1 MINHK
6 PVKMNK
12 NLEKEGADM
21 RKCLRCESQMVE
33 DLAVM
38 VTNKHIGIEVRE
50 QGMFKMPLEKIKC
63 AVCPN
68 CGYVETY
75 VEVSHF
81 IKKLADKNE

>member
-1 MINHK
+1 
-6 PVKMNK
+6 
-12 NLEKEGADM
+12 M
-21 RKCLRCESQMVE
+21 RKCLRCEAQMVE
-33 DLAVM
+33 DMAVM

-75 VEVSHF
+75 VETSYF
-81 IKKLADKNE
+81 IRKLAEKDK

>member
-1 MINHK
+1 
-6 PVKMNK
+6 
-12 NLEKEGADM
+12 M

-33 DLAVM
+33 DMAVK
-38 VTNKHIGIEVRE
+38 VANGGVGIEVRE

-63 AVCPN
+63 AVCPQ

-81 IKKLADKNE
+81 IKKLADKYE

>member
-6 PVKMNK
+6 LGKMNK
-12 NLEKEGADM
+12 NLDKEVRTCENA
-21 RKCLRCESQMVE
+21 RCESQMVE
-33 DLAVM
+33 DMAVM
-38 VTNKHIGIEVRE
+38 VTNKPIGIEVRE

-81 IKKLADKNE
+81 IKKLADKYE

>member
-1 MINHK
+1 
-6 PVKMNK
+6 
-12 NLEKEGADM
+12 M

-33 DLAVM
+33 DMAVM

-75 VEVSHF
+75 VETSYF
-81 IKKLADKNE
+81 IRKLAEKDK

>member
-1 MINHK
+1 
-6 PVKMNK
+6 
-12 NLEKEGADM
+12 M

-63 AVCPN
+63 AVCPQ

-81 IKKLADKNE
+81 IKKLAEKDS

>member
-1 MINHK
+1 
-6 PVKMNK
+6 
-12 NLEKEGADM
+12 M

-33 DLAVM
+33 DMAVM

-75 VEVSHF
+75 VETSYF
-81 IKKLADKNE
+81 IKKLADKDK

>member
-1 MINHK
+1 
-6 PVKMNK
+6 
-12 NLEKEGADM
+12 M

-75 VEVSHF
+75 VEVSYF
-81 IKKLADKNE
+81 IKKIADKNE